1 MPMNLLPLA
10 FAEQNGNER
19 TQRTA
24 HMTRICF
31 WFFYY
36 FFATKT
42 LFIARSASHRNGALI
57 IFLSTA
63 PFSLIKVHTY
73 LASVIT
79 VVKDGLVRLRRI
91 RVVEFIHC
99 RVSIYIFRLPSD
111 KISRLGICRHDACLS
126 HNFFATLVIVDIREQ
141 HTIFNMFHGEGWLW
155 FLHPSISIISYFT
168 TNGNTGRGR
177 GFIAGLSLIEY
188 IVKLNS
194 LGALM

>member
-1 MPMNLLPLA
+1 
-10 FAEQNGNER
+10 
-19 TQRTA
+19 
-24 HMTRICF
+24 MTCF
-31 WFFYY
+31 Y

-42 LFIARSASHRNGALI
+42 LFIARSASHRNGVLI

-63 PFSLIKVHTY
+63 SFSLIKVHTY

-126 HNFFATLVIVDIREQ
+126 HNFFATLVIVVFRDQ
-141 HTIFNMFHGEGWLW
+141 DWIFNVFHGEGV
-155 FLHPSISIISYFT
+155 LHPSNSIISYFT
-168 TNGNTGRGR
+168 TTGNTGRER
-177 GFIAGLSLIEY
+177 GFIAGLSLIKH

-194 LGALM
+194 LGATM